1 MGEQGFVRRKGSR
14 LFVGEEPY
22 RFAGPNIYWLGLDE
36 NVGGIDW
43 PTPFRVIN
51 ALDTAVMMGAN
62 ALRSHTL
69 GVSVGHL
76 KSLMPRLKELNEEAF
91 VKVDFA
97 LNEIAKRGLRVIIP
111 FVCNWRYYHGG
122 KSTFTGWRGLEDEN
136 DFYTDAEVIADFKWY
151 IEQVLNRTN
160 TISGVKY
167 KEDPS
172 IMAWELGNELNHAP
186 AAWVE
191 DICNY
196 IKGIDQNHLVS
207 YGKQFEVD
215 ADKLYIAQLDIMDVH
230 YYPADAKELSA
241 DVKVVSEAD
250 KVYIAGE
257 YGWSY
262 GELYDFVKEAE
273 RNEDVSGTCFWSL
286 FSHDDH
292 GGYVQHYDGFSV
304 HYPGNGLNQDHL
316 NRIQALRGHAYRI
329 RGEAIPE
336 EKITDAPLL
345 LSAAE
350 GRISFRG
357 VAGGAFYTLE
367 KSIVCPE
374 GPWTTLIE
382 RRPSYYDGGWKDP
395 LRVKTLKAYYRMKAI
410 STNGGEGPYSDPVE
424 SEAF

>member
-1 MGEQGFVRRKGSR
+1 MGEQDFVRRKGSR

-62 ALRSHTL
+62 VLRSHTL
-69 GVSVGHL
+69 GVSAGHP
-76 KSLMPRLKELNEEAF
+76 KSLMPRLRELNEEAF
-91 VKVDFA
+91 EKVDFA

-167 KEDPS
+167 KDDPS

-191 DICNY
+191 DICSY

-207 YGKQFEVD
+207 HGKQFEID
-215 ADKLYIAQLDIMDVH
+215 TDKLDIAQLDIMDVH
-230 YYPADAKELSA
+230 YYPADAAELSA
-241 DVKVVSEAD
+241 DAKVVSEAD

-262 GELYDFVKEAE
+262 GELHAFVKEAE
-273 RNEDVSGTCFWSL
+273 ENENVSGTCFWSL

-304 HYPGNGLNQDHL
+304 HYPGSGLNQDHL

-329 RGEAIPE
+329 RGEAVPE
-336 EKITDAPLL
+336 EGITDAPLL

-367 KSIVCPE
+367 KSTEGPE
-374 GPWTTLIE
+374 GPWTKVIE
-382 RRPSYYDGGWKDP
+382 RRPSNNGGGWKDP
-395 LRVKTLKAYYRMKAI
+395 LRVKTVKAYYRMKAL
-410 STNGGEGPYSDPVE
+410 SLSGGEGPYSEPVE